1 MSIDTKIILPHEASM
16 EDVGNVAAKLLGC
29 PAQRVPLSNGG
40 FFAEDR
46 DLAWKLYVKRTSG
59 DADAYEAA
67 KKQAMKNLTPSQY
80 DRVDDL
86 MDGFERQHRED
97 MDNMRGYREDE

>member
-1 MSIDTKIILPHEASM
+1 MPDKAKFITVQGRKI
-16 EDVGNVAAKLLGC
+16 
-29 PAQRVPLSNGG
+29 PLGG
-40 FFAEDR
+40 FGDPKTVISDRERGAKSYFDGDR

-97 MDNMRGYREDE
+97 MGNMRGYREDE